1 MLLDLVFIRHGMTAG
16 NQERRYIGQNDDQP
30 LSEHGRRMLIARQA
44 DGLYP
49 RVQAVCLTGDQHAPP
64 MLGKRLIVVLA
75 DIAAFLVAGSHTVP
89 NKYKIQKHR
98 YSPYFTNSEQ
108 TASVISRIPCD
119 SST

>member
-49 RVQAVCLTGDQHAPP
+49 RVQA
-64 MLGKRLIVVLA
+64 RLYQPAVPLPRDSAAIVSR
-75 DIAAFLVAGSHTVP
+75 AGSGHSSGT
-89 NKYKIQKHR
+89 HR
-98 YSPYFTNSEQ
+98 TGFRQ
-108 TASVISRIPCD
+108 L
-119 SST
+119 